1 MSILGV
7 DYFAAKRLV
16 ELYESLTDCA
26 ARAIEQRR
34 SKLANG
40 LNALLNADAADYI
53 EAQRVVAEYDREE
66 TERVTRR
73 MQGHAATQLML
84 APRPRPQVL

>member
-40 LNALLNADAADYI
+40 LNARRSASSRNTTARRRSASPAGCR
-53 EAQRVVAEYDREE
+53 A
-66 TERVTRR
+66 TRR
-73 MQGHAATQLML
+73 
-84 APRPRPQVL
+84 RS